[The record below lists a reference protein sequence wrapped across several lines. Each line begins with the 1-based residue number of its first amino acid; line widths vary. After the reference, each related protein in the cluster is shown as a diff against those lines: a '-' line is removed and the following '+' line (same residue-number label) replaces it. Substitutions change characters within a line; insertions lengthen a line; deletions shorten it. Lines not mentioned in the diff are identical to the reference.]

1 MKIDNL
7 KLRTKVL
14 IPLGLMVAV
23 VVAMVVFGA
32 TRLIGVSATASDI
45 IEKRDLAA
53 VELTRAA
60 AAMSG
65 VPHAVFAVLLYD
77 QDDKARKAAKADF
90 EAMVPEAG
98 KLLDSAALHL
108 PDKAAEIGKFKER
121 FDKLAEAAKEPMQ
134 ISLETP
140 GLIHGIAIQQIDLVQ
155 MGHGASLATDVDSQ
169 VRALIG
175 DMNAFNQALL
185 DANAAASQGLN
196 VQASL
201 AVWNM
206 AAVGVA
212 SILIAGAFALWM
224 STFKITRPLVRMVE
238 RMRALAQGD
247 LQVEIDGLDR
257 GDEVG
262 EMANA
267 VQVFKNNAVERLRVE
282 KEAAE
287 HRSEADSDR
296 RKVESEKTRA
306 AETQTL
312 AMSQLGDGLRR
323 LAGGDLTARL
333 DHGFPDAFAKIR
345 DDFNAAA
352 SKLMETVRAVVA
364 STSAIHAGS
373 HEISTSSDDLSRR
386 TEQQAARLEEAAA
399 ALDEITATL
408 KKSAEGAKQAAVEV
422 ASADDNAKQ
431 GAVVVKQAVEAMD
444 AIAKSSEQ
452 IGQIIGVID
461 EIAFQTN
468 LLALNAGVEAARAGD
483 AGRGFAVVASEV
495 RALAQRSAEA
505 AKEIKSLIS
514 TSSSQVDSGVQ
525 LVAESGKALDRIIA
539 QVSKINGI
547 VSEIATSAEQQATGL
562 QQVNAAISQM
572 DETTQKNATMVEE
585 SNAASHSLS
594 QETSQLANL
603 VEQFQVEGR
612 DGGALRRELRKVAPH
627 AFAKPCGGR
636 AGQTRAGRDRR
647 GPRRARQACA
657 GRAAAAAAQGGGRR
671 PRRGGRRGKESGPNS
686 DAAASATRG
695 EQGWSELERGLQLR
709 VAFAAAALPAPC
721 YKGGASRDSRRRRA
735 SIRGAFGDVADQH
748 DRLCPRR
755 RRAGAVALDGRDQVR
770 QLQGARP
777 QAAPAAGFRPH
788 RGRGARAA
796 RPRRWRAAPVSRR
809 FRPRARARRRRR
821 GSTRR
826 RSTRSSSPRAPL
838 RPRPAWRRRP
848 WTACWRCAA
857 WSRSSRR
864 LTTRRASP
872 TVCAGALQS
881 LDEAIAALVV
891 ARRAEGAALRGDP
904 RRAARRDRQR

>member
-1 MKIDNL
+1 MNVDNL

-14 IPLGLMVAV
+14 IPLMVMAAM

-77 QDDKARKAAKADF
+77 QDDKARKAAKQDF

-98 KLLDSAALHL
+98 KLLVSAATHL
-108 PDKAAEIGKFKER
+108 PDKAEEIVKFKER
-121 FDKLAEAAKEPMQ
+121 FEKIAQDAKEPMQ
-134 ISLETP
+134 ISLDTP
-140 GLIHGIAIQQIDLVQ
+140 GLIHGIGIQQIDLIQ
-155 MGHGASLATDVDSQ
+155 MGHGASLATDVDTH

-175 DMNAFNQALL
+175 DMNVFNEALL
-185 DANAAASQGLN
+185 SANAVASQGLN
-196 VQASL
+196 AKASQA
-201 AVWNM
+201 VTNM
-206 AAVGVA
+206 ALVGIV
-212 SILIAGAFALWM
+212 SILFAGAFALWM
-224 STFKITRPLVRMVE
+224 STFKISRPLVRMIE
-238 RMRALAQGD
+238 RMRALARGD
-247 LQVEIDGLDR
+247 LEVEIDGLDR

-267 VQVFKNNAVERLRVE
+267 VQVFKTNAIERVRVE
-282 KEAAE
+282 KDATE
-287 HRSEADSDR
+287 HRAEIETERHRVEA
-296 RKVESEKTRA
+296 EKARA
-306 AETQTL
+306 AETQTQ

-323 LAGGDLTARL
+323 LAGGDLTSRL
-333 DHGFPDAFAKIR
+333 DQRFPSEFAKIR

-364 STSAIHAGS
+364 STGAIHAGS

-399 ALDEITATL
+399 ALDQITVTL

-422 ASADDNAKQ
+422 ASADGNAKK

-444 AIAKSSEQ
+444 AIAKSSAQ

-514 TSSSQVDSGVQ
+514 TSSSQVGSGVQ

-547 VSEIATSAEQQATGL
+547 VAEIATSAEQQATGL
-562 QQVNAAISQM
+562 QQVNMAISQM

-594 QETSQLANL
+594 QETSQLAKL
-603 VEQFQVEGR
+603 VEQFQVDGR
-612 DGGALRRELRKVAPH
+612 DGATLRRELRKVAPH
-627 AFAKPCGGR
+627 VFAKPAANEPAKPAPGAVVSPEPTAAKPASAPPVR
-636 AGQTRAGRDRR
+636 
-647 GPRRARQACA
+647 
-657 GRAAAAAAQGGGRR
+657 RAAAGGG
-671 PRRGGRRGKESGPNS
+671 
-686 DAAASATRG
+686 
-695 EQGWSELERGLQLR
+695 
-709 VAFAAAALPAPC
+709 
-721 YKGGASRDSRRRRA
+721 
-735 SIRGAFGDVADQH
+735 
-748 DRLCPRR
+748 
-755 RRAGAVALDGRDQVR
+755 GAVAAKGE
-770 QLQGARP
+770 
-777 QAAPAAGFRPH
+777 
-788 RGRGARAA
+788 
-796 RPRRWRAAPVSRR
+796 
-809 FRPRARARRRRR
+809 
-821 GSTRR
+821 
-826 RSTRSSSPRAPL
+826 
-838 RPRPAWRRRP
+838 
-848 WTACWRCAA
+848 WT
-857 WSRSSRR
+857 
-864 LTTRRASP
+864 
-872 TVCAGALQS
+872 
-881 LDEAIAALVV
+881 EF
-891 ARRAEGAALRGDP
+891 
-904 RRAARRDRQR
+904 

>member
-1 MKIDNL
+1 MNIDNFR
-7 KLRTKVL
+7 LRTKVL
-14 IPLGLMVAV
+14 IPLTLMAAVVIAMVA
-23 VVAMVVFGA
+23 FDA
-32 TRLIGVSATASDI
+32 TRLVGVSATASDI

-77 QDDKARKAAKADF
+77 QDDKARKAAKLDF

-98 KLLDSAALHL
+98 KLLVSAATHL
-108 PDKAAEIGKFKER
+108 PDKAAEIVTFKER
-121 FDKLAEAAKEPMQ
+121 FDKIAEAAKEPMQ

-140 GLIHGIAIQQIDLVQ
+140 GLIHGIGIQQIDLIQ
-155 MGHGASLATDVDSQ
+155 MGHGASLATDVDTQ

-175 DMNAFNQALL
+175 DMNAFNEALL
-185 DANAAASQGLN
+185 AANAAASQGLN
-196 VQASL
+196 AKASM
-201 AVWNM
+201 AVTSM
-206 AAVGVA
+206 AVVGIV
-212 SILIAGAFALWM
+212 STLLAGAFALWM
-224 STFKITRPLVRMVE
+224 STFKISRPLVRMIE
-238 RMRALAQGD
+238 RMRALAEGD
-247 LQVEIDGLDR
+247 LEVEVDGLDR

-267 VQVFKNNAVERLRVE
+267 VQVFKTSAIERVRAE
-282 KEAAE
+282 KEASE
-287 HRSEADSDR
+287 HRSDVETERRRIEA
-296 RKVESEKTRA
+296 EKARA
-306 AETQTL
+306 AETQTQ

-323 LAGGDLTARL
+323 LAGGDLTSRL
-333 DHGFPDAFAKIR
+333 DQRFPGEFAKIR

-364 STSAIHAGS
+364 STTAIHAGS

-399 ALDEITATL
+399 ALDQITVTL

-422 ASADDNAKQ
+422 ASADGNAKK

-444 AIAKSSEQ
+444 AIAKSSNQ

-547 VSEIATSAEQQATGL
+547 VAEIATSAEQQATGL
-562 QQVNAAISQM
+562 QQVNIAISQM

-612 DGGALRRELRKVAPH
+612 DGATLRRELRKVAPH
-627 AFAKPCGGR
+627 VFAK
-636 AGQTRAGRDRR
+636 
-647 GPRRARQACA
+647 
-657 GRAAAAAAQGGGRR
+657 AAAAEPAKPAPVAAVRPEPAAAGPAPAAPPRKMAAGGG
-671 PRRGGRRGKESGPNS
+671 G
-686 DAAASATRG
+686 
-695 EQGWSELERGLQLR
+695 
-709 VAFAAAALPAPC
+709 AAAA
-721 YKGGASRDSRRRRA
+721 KGE
-735 SIRGAFGDVADQH
+735 
-748 DRLCPRR
+748 
-755 RRAGAVALDGRDQVR
+755 
-770 QLQGARP
+770 
-777 QAAPAAGFRPH
+777 
-788 RGRGARAA
+788 
-796 RPRRWRAAPVSRR
+796 
-809 FRPRARARRRRR
+809 
-821 GSTRR
+821 
-826 RSTRSSSPRAPL
+826 
-838 RPRPAWRRRP
+838 
-848 WTACWRCAA
+848 WT
-857 WSRSSRR
+857 
-864 LTTRRASP
+864 
-872 TVCAGALQS
+872 
-881 LDEAIAALVV
+881 EF
-891 ARRAEGAALRGDP
+891 
-904 RRAARRDRQR
+904 

>member
-1 MKIDNL
+1 MNIDNFR
-7 KLRTKVL
+7 LRTKVL
-14 IPLGLMVAV
+14 IPLTLMAAVVIAMVA
-23 VVAMVVFGA
+23 FGA
-32 TRLIGVSATASDI
+32 TRLVGVSATASDI

-77 QDDKARKAAKADF
+77 QDDKARKAAKLDF

-98 KLLDSAALHL
+98 KLLVSAATHL
-108 PDKAAEIGKFKER
+108 PDKAAEIVTFKER
-121 FDKLAEAAKEPMQ
+121 FDKIAEAAKEPMQ

-140 GLIHGIAIQQIDLVQ
+140 GLIHGIGIQQIDLIQ
-155 MGHGASLATDVDSQ
+155 MGHGASLATDVDTQ

-175 DMNAFNQALL
+175 DMNAFNEALL
-185 DANAAASQGLN
+185 AANAAASQGLN
-196 VQASL
+196 AKASM
-201 AVWNM
+201 AVTSM
-206 AAVGVA
+206 AVVGIV
-212 SILIAGAFALWM
+212 STLLAGAFALWM
-224 STFKITRPLVRMVE
+224 STFKISRPLVRMIE
-238 RMRALAQGD
+238 RMRALAEGD
-247 LQVEIDGLDR
+247 LEVEVDGLDR

-267 VQVFKNNAVERLRVE
+267 VQVFKTSAIERVRAE
-282 KEAAE
+282 KEASE
-287 HRSEADSDR
+287 HRSDVETERRRIEA
-296 RKVESEKTRA
+296 EKARA
-306 AETQTL
+306 AETQTQ

-323 LAGGDLTARL
+323 LAGGDLTSRL
-333 DHGFPDAFAKIR
+333 DQRFPGEFAKIR

-364 STSAIHAGS
+364 STTAIHAGS

-399 ALDEITATL
+399 ALDQITVTL

-422 ASADDNAKQ
+422 ASADGNAKK

-444 AIAKSSEQ
+444 AIAKSSNQ

-547 VSEIATSAEQQATGL
+547 VAEIATSAEQQATGL
-562 QQVNAAISQM
+562 QQVNIAISQM

-612 DGGALRRELRKVAPH
+612 DGATLRRELRKVAPH
-627 AFAKPCGGR
+627 VFAK
-636 AGQTRAGRDRR
+636 
-647 GPRRARQACA
+647 
-657 GRAAAAAAQGGGRR
+657 AAAAEPAKPAPVAAVRPEPAAAGPAPAAPPRKMAAGGG
-671 PRRGGRRGKESGPNS
+671 G
-686 DAAASATRG
+686 
-695 EQGWSELERGLQLR
+695 
-709 VAFAAAALPAPC
+709 AAAA
-721 YKGGASRDSRRRRA
+721 KGE
-735 SIRGAFGDVADQH
+735 
-748 DRLCPRR
+748 
-755 RRAGAVALDGRDQVR
+755 
-770 QLQGARP
+770 
-777 QAAPAAGFRPH
+777 
-788 RGRGARAA
+788 
-796 RPRRWRAAPVSRR
+796 
-809 FRPRARARRRRR
+809 
-821 GSTRR
+821 
-826 RSTRSSSPRAPL
+826 
-838 RPRPAWRRRP
+838 
-848 WTACWRCAA
+848 WT
-857 WSRSSRR
+857 
-864 LTTRRASP
+864 
-872 TVCAGALQS
+872 
-881 LDEAIAALVV
+881 EF
-891 ARRAEGAALRGDP
+891 
-904 RRAARRDRQR
+904 